1 MTTGRE
7 MAGRRV
13 PAAAHMTATGT
24 THMTATT
31 RMAAAT
37 ATTGMAAATAATGMA
52 TATTTAAAVLCE
64 RRRAS
69 QDRPQNAGR
78 QKKAFALNAHGCHLP

>member
-1 MTTGRE
+1 
-7 MAGRRV
+7 
-13 PAAAHMTATGT
+13 MTATGT

-37 ATTGMAAATAATGMA
+37 AAATRMA
-52 TATTTAAAVLCE
+52 TATTVLCE

>member
-1 MTTGRE
+1 
-7 MAGRRV
+7 
-13 PAAAHMTATGT
+13 MTATGT

-37 ATTGMAAATAATGMA
+37 ATAATGMAAATATAATGMA
-52 TATTTAAAVLCE
+52 TAATGMATAATTTATVLCE

>member
-1 MTTGRE
+1 M
-7 MAGRRV
+7 
-13 PAAAHMTATGT
+13 
-24 THMTATT
+24 
-31 RMAAAT
+31 T
-37 ATTGMAAATAATGMA
+37 ATTGMAAAGMA
-52 TATTTAAAVLCE
+52 TTATARMAATATAGMATTATPMATTATATATVLCE